1 MQSLNMRIKL
11 PLLLILP
18 LVISSCYQADDD
30 SASTVPTEDKV
41 HSMSDDSVS
50 GSSIEPLPVT
60 VPKQMGKSRQAIRN
74 TALRFLKKRGE
85 SNRSVAAIMGQ
96 AAAETEDFRY
106 MYELGSRKYLMYL
119 EGRKDLGNTQPGD
132 GPRFK
137 GRGYIHLTGRDNY
150 RRYGKM
156 AKVDLINNPHLA
168 ERGDYAILLMHY
180 YLLSHRY
187 GGTGYSHARSGNITK
202 LTNHINGGR
211 NGYTKRIRYYRE
223 YLAQLNAGKFNSIL
237 GMAPARAP
245 SSRANARGRI

>member
-1 MQSLNMRIKL
+1 MRIFK
-11 PLLLILP
+11 PIISIILP
-18 LVISSCYQADDD
+18 LMISSCYKSEETSSSSLPAD
-30 SASTVPTEDKV
+30 SKV

-50 GSSIEPLPVT
+50 GARMEPLPAT

-74 TALRFLKKRGE
+74 TALKFLKKRGE
-85 SNRSVAAIMGQ
+85 SNRSIAAIMGQ

-156 AKVDLINNPHLA
+156 AKVDLINNPQLA

-187 GGTGYSHARSGNITK
+187 GGTGYKHARSGNITK

-223 YLAQLNAGKFNSIL
+223 YLAQLNAGKFNSVI
-237 GMAPARAP
+237 GMSSPRAP
-245 SSRANARGRI
+245 SSNAAARGRI